1 MSKLRQKKLLA
12 KQRIKLMPAALLAT
26 CWMDIEYYRSFSL
39 TNITQLQDQTMYTC
53 WGRHHLCTLLFLLLA
68 QLLSKATTAGYN
80 WQLGFVLEVYKCLKK
95 GGEKMNTKYKLEW
108 MYIRAISMLVIHV
121 HNKRLECLPHNLHT
135 PETVATW
142 YWKWTHCKCDFLVH
156 RFCTSSQ

>member
-1 MSKLRQKKLLA
+1 
-12 KQRIKLMPAALLAT
+12 
-26 CWMDIEYYRSFSL
+26 MDIEYYRSFSL

-95 GGEKMNTKYKLEW
+95 GGEKNEHKIQAGVNVHTRNKY
-108 MYIRAISMLVIHV
+108 A
-121 HNKRLECLPHNLHT
+121 
-135 PETVATW
+135 
-142 YWKWTHCKCDFLVH
+142 CDT
-156 RFCTSSQ
+156 CAQ